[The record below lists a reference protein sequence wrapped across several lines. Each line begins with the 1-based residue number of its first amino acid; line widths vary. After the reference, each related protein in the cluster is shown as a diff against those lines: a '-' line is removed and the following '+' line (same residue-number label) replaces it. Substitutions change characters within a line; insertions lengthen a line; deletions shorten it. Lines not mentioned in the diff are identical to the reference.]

1 MWLLKHKDIENGL
14 YFDMKTKL
22 DLIDFKINII
32 EYSKES
38 IKLKSLI
45 DQTVTKGLIVY
56 KDYNFLLYSINT
68 L

>member
-1 MWLLKHKDIENGL
+1 MWLLKHKDAENRL
-14 YFDMKTKL
+14 YFNMEIKL
-22 DLIDFKINII
+22 DLTDFKINII
-32 EYSKES
+32 EYDEEL